1 MTDAIGKTIVIGA
14 MFMCGMATTILLEK
28 IQVLPM
34 TCQVDGE
41 VYAAMGGR

>member
-1 MTDAIGKTIVIGA
+1 MTDAIGKAIVVGA
-14 MFMCGMATTILLEK
+14 MFLCGMSTTILLEK

-34 TCQVDGE
+34 TCQIDGD

>member
-1 MTDAIGKTIVIGA
+1 MTDAMGKAIFVAG
-14 MFMCGMATTILLEK
+14 MFLCGMATTILLEK

-41 VYAAMGGR
+41 IYAAMGGR